1 MRKWLSVLIGGLLAL
16 GLTGPANALTLNL
29 VDSSSPLY
37 PFGTFGLLFDGTNV
51 WVSEGVGSSTIAQ
64 INQNAAGLPLT
75 GVTRTLSGTGCCG
88 AMAWDGSHFVSASG
102 GNVGFFNA
110 ATGAFVSSV
119 ATSAGGGLI
128 DGLDFDHNEI
138 WYSPDV
144 GNVFRLDST
153 GAFAGPNPV
162 LAGGG
167 GFSGV
172 ERIDTVSESFL
183 IVVNDAS
190 SPRTLCKTTLAGV
203 FNPATDCVTLPNQ
216 RYEDLAF
223 DGRFLYAADVFGNRV
238 DKIDLLIEGGG
249 SIFDGGRV
257 PAPATLVLLGL
268 GLATLAGLS
277 RRKPK

>member
-16 GLTGPANALTLNL
+16 GLTGPASALTLNL
-29 VDSSSPLY
+29 VDSSAAPI
-37 PFGTFGLLFDGTNV
+37 GAFGLLFDGTNI
-51 WVSEGVGSSTIAQ
+51 WVSTGVGSSTIAQ
-64 INQNAAGLPLT
+64 LNQNAAGLPPT
-75 GVTRTLSGTGCCG
+75 GLTRTLSGTGCCG
-88 AMAWDGSHFVSASG
+88 AMAWDGTHFVSASG

-119 ATSAGGGLI
+119 STSGGGGLI

-144 GNVFRLDST
+144 GNVYRFTSA
-153 GAFAGPNPV
+153 GADIGVQPIIG
-162 LAGGG
+162 GGG

-172 ERIDTVSESFL
+172 ERIDTISESFL

-190 SPRTLCKTTLAGV
+190 SPRTLCKTTLAGA
-203 FNPATDCVTLPNQ
+203 FNALTDCVTLPNQ

-238 DKIDLLIEGGG
+238 DKIDLLIDGG

-257 PAPATLVLLGL
+257 PGPATLLLVGL
-268 GLATLAGLS
+268 GLVTLAGLR
-277 RRKPK
+277 RRKLA